1 MKDEKKKSWMSTL
14 FAYAE
19 GEKKRM
25 YLSVVLSVLSVAA
38 GLAPFYCMY
47 AMLCLFVA
55 GTATAAGIIKWCLLA
70 LLAYAVK
77 ILLFSLS
84 TGVSHAMAYTILEA
98 LRLRLCELR
107 AERRRCRTPRQV
119 KAMDRR
125 IRTLTPLLRQCRE
138 LAQLTEHYYER
149 SYCRDEHYRI

>member
-1 MKDEKKKSWMSTL
+1 MTL
-14 FAYAE
+14 TEISLGYQD
-19 GEKKRM
+19 
-25 YLSVVLSVLSVAA
+25 SA
-38 GLAPFYCMY
+38 G
-47 AMLCLFVA
+47 
-55 GTATAAGIIKWCLLA
+55 
-70 LLAYAVK
+70 
-77 ILLFSLS
+77 
-84 TGVSHAMAYTILEA
+84 A

>member
-1 MKDEKKKSWMSTL
+1 MTL
-14 FAYAE
+14 TE
-19 GEKKRM
+19 
-25 YLSVVLSVLSVAA
+25 
-38 GLAPFYCMY
+38 
-47 AMLCLFVA
+47 
-55 GTATAAGIIKWCLLA
+55 I
-70 LLAYAVK
+70 
-77 ILLFSLS
+77 SLGYQDS
-84 TGVSHAMAYTILEA
+84 AEA

-149 SYCRDEHYRI
+149 SYCRNEHYRI